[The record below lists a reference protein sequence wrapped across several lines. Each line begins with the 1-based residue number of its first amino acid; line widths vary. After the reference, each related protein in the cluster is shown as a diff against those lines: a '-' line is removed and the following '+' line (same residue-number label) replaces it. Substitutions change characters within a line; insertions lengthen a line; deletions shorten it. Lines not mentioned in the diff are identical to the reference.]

1 MDKHTFL
8 KRDNKS
14 IPVLGS
20 TSIGVQIINKMKKY
34 LLFSLLAIAALSFN
48 SCEKFLELEP
58 ESQGIAVNNTSS
70 DSIFFKSATEA
81 EAALAGAYSDFKNE
95 YFELDYFVNGDAQS
109 DDAYAGADN
118 PANFQID
125 DYKLDAT
132 NSNVSRDWRYLYA
145 TIGKC
150 NTVINNV
157 GSVNDPAMSA
167 SRKEEIIGEA
177 SFIRAF
183 MYFQAVQLWGDVPLQ
198 LKEVKSISAAN
209 LDEIYAQIFPARAPQ
224 AEVYAQIIADL
235 ESALA
240 KVPGNTIHK
249 GFISKGVVNAVLAKV
264 YATQE
269 PKDWTKVK
277 QYCDAVIAGGY
288 TLLADYDQLWALSNE
303 NTTEAIFE
311 INYNGGSTDGNWGTK
326 MFRGLDWKKFNI
338 PSNDLLAAFDA
349 EGDGKRKNASV
360 VFDNVSG
367 KWSDPNYPQTQYP
380 FINKW
385 RNFQEGSN
393 QNYIFIRLADILL
406 LKAEA
411 MNELGDQAG
420 AAVLVNQIRARVN
433 LAATTASTQADM
445 RLAIEKE
452 RRLEL
457 AFEGHRW
464 FDLKRTG
471 RAIEVMSNVKGPN
484 GVALNYNLTPERL
497 VWPIPQ
503 AELDKNIKL
512 RQNSGY

>member
-1 MDKHTFL
+1 
-8 KRDNKS
+8 
-14 IPVLGS
+14 
-20 TSIGVQIINKMKKY
+20 MKKY
-34 LLFSLLAIAALSFN
+34 SLLPLLVLVLLGLN

-58 ESQGIAVNNTSS
+58 ESQGIAVSNTSS

-81 EAALAGAYSDFKNE
+81 EAALAGAYADFKNE

-132 NSNVSRDWRYLYA
+132 NSNVSRDWRYLYS

-157 GSVNDPAMSA
+157 NAVNDPAMSA
-167 SRKEEIIGEA
+167 ARKTQIIGEA

-198 LKEVKSISAAN
+198 LKEVKTISAAT
-209 LDEIYAQIFPARAPQ
+209 LDEIYPQIFPARSPQ

-235 ESALA
+235 ETALA
-240 KVPGNTIHK
+240 NVPVSAAHK
-249 GFISKGVVNAVLAKV
+249 GFVTKGAVNAVLAKV
-264 YATQE
+264 YATLAPQ
-269 PKDWTKVK
+269 DWNKVK

-288 TLLADYDQLWALSNE
+288 TLVPDYDQLWALGNE
-303 NTTEAIFE
+303 NTSESIFE
-311 INYNGGSTDGNWGTK
+311 INYNGGAPDGNWGTK

-338 PSNDLLAAFDA
+338 PSNDLLGLFDA
-349 EGDGKRKNASV
+349 EGDGKRKSASV
-360 VFDNVSG
+360 IFDNVSG
-367 KWSDPNYPQTQYP
+367 KWSDPHWPQTQYP
-380 FINKW
+380 FVNKW

-411 MNELGDQAG
+411 LNELGDQAG
-420 AAVLVNQIRARVN
+420 AAALVNQIRARVN
-433 LAATTASTQADM
+433 LAATTAATQADM
-445 RLAIEKE
+445 RLAIAKE

-471 RAIEVMSNVKGPN
+471 RAIEVMNNAKGVN
-484 GVALNYNLTPERL
+484 GASLNYNLTQERL

-512 RQNSGY
+512 RQNPGY